1 MLRRADDFFGGA
13 ALDDAPEVHHRDFV
27 REVVHH
33 REVVGDEE
41 IRHLALALQ
50 VFQDV
55 EHLSLHAHIQGR
67 SRFVTDQEIGFTGQG
82 AGNRDALPL
91 TAGELMGI
99 ARQVLSRQ
107 AHRTQQ
113 RHGFVVHERGITL
126 SAMLTQGFAH
136 DVCHRPARIQAGV
149 GVLKNHLHTLTQG
162 CALGRGVCRMHVHTI
177 DRDVSLGRAIQ
188 AHQQAGHGAF
198 AAS

>member
-1 MLRRADDFFGGA
+1 MFVGQLHQSTQI
-13 ALDDAPEVHHRDFV
+13 HHPHPIAHV
-27 REVVHH
+27 AHH
-33 REVVGDEE
+33 REIVGDEE

-82 AGNRDALPL
+82 AGNRDALSL

-113 RHGFVVHERGITL
+113 RHGFVVQEGGITL
-126 SAMLTQGFAH
+126 PAMLTQGFAH
-136 DVCHRPARIQAGV
+136 DVCHRPARIQAGI
-149 GVLKNHLHTLTQG
+149 GVLKNHLHALTQSST
-162 CALGRGVCRMHVHTI
+162 LVRGVCRMHVHTI